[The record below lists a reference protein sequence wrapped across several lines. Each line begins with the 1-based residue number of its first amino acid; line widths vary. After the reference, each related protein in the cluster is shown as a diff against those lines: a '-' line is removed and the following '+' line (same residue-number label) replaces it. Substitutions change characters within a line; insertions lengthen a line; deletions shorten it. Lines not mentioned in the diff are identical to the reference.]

1 MGYAGRAGYFTPPCR
16 HVIRFSPREGM
27 GYSSSFR
34 LARVVSITRALPLTS
49 SAAAM
54 PPMGKPSPVA
64 ALVTPALPPS
74 LPPEV
79 AARAL
84 SRRKET
90 EALPSSETMVMVR
103 SPKASVRRNCARNV
117 TISLPPSGS
126 AVTS

>member
-1 MGYAGRAGYFTPPCR
+1 
-16 HVIRFSPREGM
+16 M

-64 ALVTPALPPS
+64 ALVTPALPP
-74 LPPEV
+74 EV
-79 AARAL
+79 TARAL